1 MDPNKLEAARQ
12 RARIISDKIR
22 ARTDETVRNKIL
34 AYAGPLSWEKPE
46 QFGIDMEA
54 WRHVEETGAMP
65 RLVFAHP
72 DLLCMHPDASL
83 HYRGIATLSRK
94 RVGDIVSS
102 VDRWEKEPGAVRVM
116 EEKAL
121 RVARLY
127 NAVISSIIT
136 GSTDWTLENG
146 YRNILATIGITQDGA
161 LRNIIGQEAEQSVK
175 DRIAEWLEGQ
185 SGIAC
190 QPNEARTTWYLG
202 AGNALRMVYAS
213 EPDIRFEKEMPD
225 GSWKEIATIEVKGGT
240 DPAGALERLGAVKK
254 SFDRTSART
263 RNFLIAGVVTNEM
276 RNQLNNMHIEKVFL
290 LAEIL
295 HLENEWTQFVNEIFH
310 HTLRLLEMPYR
321 SG

>member
-1 MDPNKLEAARQ
+1 MDLNKLEAARQ

-22 ARTDETVRNKIL
+22 ARTDEAVRNKIL
-34 AYAGPLSWEKPE
+34 AFAEHLPWEKPE

-54 WRHVEETGAMP
+54 WRYIEETGAKP

-72 DLLCMHPDASL
+72 DLLCVHPDASL

-94 RVGDIVSS
+94 RVGDIVGAI
-102 VDRWEKEPGAVRVM
+102 DRWEKAPAAVRVT

-127 NAVISSIIT
+127 NAVISSIIR

-146 YRNILATIGITQDGA
+146 YRNIIATIGITQDGA
-161 LRNIIGQEAEQSVK
+161 LRNIIGQEAERSVK
-175 DRIAEWLEGQ
+175 DRIAEWLETR
-185 SGIAC
+185 SNIAC
-190 QPNEARTTWYLG
+190 QVNEARTAWYLG
-202 AGNALRMVYAS
+202 PQDHFRMVYAS
-213 EPDIRFEKEMPD
+213 EPDIRFEEAMPD

-240 DPAGALERLGAVKK
+240 DSAGALERLGAVKK

-263 RNFLIAGVVTNEM
+263 KNFLIAGVVTKEM

-295 HLENEWTQFVNEIFH
+295 HIEREWAKFINEIFH
-310 HTLRLLEMPYR
+310 HTLRLLDMPYR
-321 SG
+321 GE

>member
-12 RARIISDKIR
+12 RARIISNKIR

-54 WRHVEETGAMP
+54 WRHVEETGAKP
-65 RLVFAHP
+65 RLVFVHP

-83 HYRGIATLSRK
+83 HYRGIAILSLK
-94 RVGDIVSS
+94 RVQQLVGS
-102 VDRWEKEPGAVRVM
+102 VDRWEKEPGAVRVT

-127 NAVISSIIT
+127 NAIISSIII

-161 LRNIIGQEAEQSVK
+161 LRNIIGQEAEQSIK
-175 DRIAEWLEGQ
+175 DRIAEWLESR

-190 QPNEARTTWYLG
+190 QANEARTTWYLG
-202 AGNALRMVYAS
+202 AENDLRMVYAS
-213 EPDIRFEKEMPD
+213 EPDIRFEKEVSD

-276 RNQLNNMHIEKVFL
+276 RNQLNNMRIEKVFL
-290 LAEIL
+290 LTEIL
-295 HLENEWTQFVNEIFH
+295 HLENEWTQFINEIFH

-321 SG
+321 IA